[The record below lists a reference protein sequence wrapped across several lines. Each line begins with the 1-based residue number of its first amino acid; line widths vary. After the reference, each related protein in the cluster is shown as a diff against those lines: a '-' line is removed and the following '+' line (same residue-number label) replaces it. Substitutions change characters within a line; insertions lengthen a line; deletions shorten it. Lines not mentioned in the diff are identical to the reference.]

1 MKSDLKVPK
10 ATCET
15 LSTLLML
22 ILGIAEGMTRQ
33 KSHLAITKCRL
44 LLRLDLLFFC
54 VCIQCYANLSNCRKK
69 KPLRRQYP
77 MPILAWLCWYRL
89 RQRLKLNR

>member
-10 ATCET
+10 ATCKT

-33 KSHLAITKCRL
+33 KKSFSDH
-44 LLRLDLLFFC
+44 
-54 VCIQCYANLSNCRKK
+54 
-69 KPLRRQYP
+69 
-77 MPILAWLCWYRL
+77 
-89 RQRLKLNR
+89 